1 LVWEEYRPTKKRATR
16 QEACPHD
23 RFSADRNE
31 RRGHLVRFF
40 KEHMTQLILPELS
53 TMKVKTIR
61 VIPGL
66 TGGCTLALLI
76 AMQSSASAAEAAAP
90 AMPALA
96 AAPAGQYQLDKS
108 HASLLL
114 RVSHLGFST
123 YTTRFSRFD
132 AQLTFD
138 PAKPATARVVTT
150 IDAKSLEL
158 DDAPPQCNAIVQ
170 GPQFLDS
177 AKFPKIVFR
186 SQSVR
191 MTGEKSMEISGTL
204 DLHGVTRPIV
214 LTGTFN
220 GGYAGMPNMDPH
232 ARVGFSA
239 HGSFKR
245 SDFGMTAYVPA
256 PGTTMGVGD
265 LIDVSIEAEF
275 TGPALAQAGGTA
287 H

>member
-1 LVWEEYRPTKKRATR
+1 
-16 QEACPHD
+16 
-23 RFSADRNE
+23 
-31 RRGHLVRFF
+31 
-40 KEHMTQLILPELS
+40 
-53 TMKVKTIR
+53 
-61 VIPGL
+61 
-66 TGGCTLALLI
+66 
-76 AMQSSASAAEAAAP
+76 
-90 AMPALA
+90 
-96 AAPAGQYQLDKS
+96 
-108 HASLLL
+108 
-114 RVSHLGFST
+114 
-123 YTTRFSRFD
+123 
-132 AQLTFD
+132 
-138 PAKPATARVVTT
+138 
-150 IDAKSLEL
+150 
-158 DDAPPQCNAIVQ
+158 
-170 GPQFLDS
+170 
-177 AKFPKIVFR
+177 
-186 SQSVR
+186 
-191 MTGEKSMEISGTL
+191 MEISGTL